1 LQRLP
6 IALSG
11 YGTWCDPDGFDAS
24 NVVPTHS
31 PGVGESYA
39 SPKPSPE
46 TIARAQQQLNRLANS
61 SELAGIYADLGSE
74 AHPLLSA
81 RAHEFDIEAFGWP
94 LPQDEDLASLQTPVS
109 ANSMLFSSGY
119 GVASL
124 SFGGG
129 GLGSAGSAAGAGSGG
144 GSAGGQQSPSR
155 DALLAAQGTSTDNRD
170 LPGGDDNAADL
181 PAAANTPHRF
191 DTPGAPGRSGEPGTP
206 HAAALTTLQESNS
219 PSNASISVVSVP
231 EPGTLLL
238 MSAGL
243 CGLGFIQRRRRG

>member
-1 LQRLP
+1 MP
-6 IALSG
+6 IWDLRHIPCSVRA
-11 YGTWCDPDGFDAS
+11 
-24 NVVPTHS
+24 PTNSISRRSAGPCLRTRIS
-31 PGVGESYA
+31 PLY
-39 SPKPSPE
+39 K
-46 TIARAQQQLNRLANS
+46 RR
-61 SELAGIYADLGSE
+61 
-74 AHPLLSA
+74 
-81 RAHEFDIEAFGWP
+81 
-94 LPQDEDLASLQTPVS
+94 VS